1 MTYKSQGGP
10 RTQQGKATSSKNATK
25 LGVYTNTLMPGESQE
40 EIDELIEAFREAY
53 GSEHVEVEMMSR
65 NYTQTLLKSQRL
77 DKAEIAFINAQ
88 MHMQE
93 TRKEFCLQAC
103 ISPLLWDEVPDWFF
117 CDDEKAKAE
126 AMQCGLSMFE
136 AMDLKKHYSLQL
148 SQSARIQYPNLWK
161 EVMGPQAIN
170 PKQSL
175 GERLQVA
182 YSTGN
187 PLTNLQAYVED
198 CKQRHKYELMWV
210 TSWRRYEAV
219 IDGLKAKA
227 MLDVCSRPDWFK
239 VENSLHKRRMEI
251 TQTLMA
257 MRKLKALEV
266 AASNVIEVQSATSLT
281 IDAACAVSKGDNV
294 VSHEE
299 HELQTPSSDER

>member
-25 LGVYTNTLMPGESQE
+25 LGVYTNILMPGESQE
-40 EIDELIEAFREAY
+40 EINELIEVFRETY
-53 GSEHVEVEMMSR
+53 GGANVEVEMMGR
-65 NYTQTLLKSQRL
+65 TYVQTLLKSRRL
-77 DKAEIAFINAQ
+77 QEAEAAFINAQ

-93 TRKEFCLQAC
+93 TRKEFCRQAG

-136 AMDLKKHYSLQL
+136 AMDLKKNYSLQL

-170 PKQSL
+170 PKQGL
-175 GERLQVA
+175 GERLQMIYNTAHPV
-182 YSTGN
+182 
-187 PLTNLQAYVED
+187 TNLQAYVED
-198 CKQRHKYELMWV
+198 CKQRHKYELLWV
-210 TSWRRYEAV
+210 SNWRRYEAV
-219 IDGLKAKA
+219 IDGLRAKA
-227 MLDVCSRPDWFK
+227 ILDAYSRPDWFK
-239 VENSLHKRRMEI
+239 VENSMHRRRMEI
-251 TQTLMA
+251 SQTLMT
-257 MRKLKALEV
+257 MQKLQALEV

-281 IDAACAVSKGDNV
+281 LDTSSEVSKGDNV
-294 VSHEE
+294 VSQEQHE
-299 HELQTPSSDER
+299 PRKSSSDKR